1 MSENQAVKIVLSAS
15 TEKNLDSL
23 QRAEELI
30 DEKNGQIEN
39 IDILIEG
46 LQDGIDQLKKTPELS
61 CIDDRVEQIIKG
73 QDVEIPRI
81 DVRERLEREA
91 LVQQKLEL
99 IEGLKNKREVFKNE
113 LDKPD
118 NTAFRI
124 RQKLPRDLAEDWV
137 ESLSD
142 QDRAIYFYT
151 LQLMVDAKD
160 FHVKP
165 FTRLRQ
171 NDDIKTA
178 RKALLKMAGR

>member
-1 MSENQAVKIVLSAS
+1 MKE
-15 TEKNLDSL
+15 
-23 QRAEELI
+23 
-30 DEKNGQIEN
+30 
-39 IDILIEG
+39 
-46 LQDGIDQLKKTPELS
+46 
-61 CIDDRVEQIIKG
+61 
-73 QDVEIPRI
+73 
-81 DVRERLEREA
+81 
-91 LVQQKLEL
+91 LEL

-118 NTAFRI
+118 NKAFRI
-124 RQKLPRDLAEDWV
+124 RQELPRDLAEDWV